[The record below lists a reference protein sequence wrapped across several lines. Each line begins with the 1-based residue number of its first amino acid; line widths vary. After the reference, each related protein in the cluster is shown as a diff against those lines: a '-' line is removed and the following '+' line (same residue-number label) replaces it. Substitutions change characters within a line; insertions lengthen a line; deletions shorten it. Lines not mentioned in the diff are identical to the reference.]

1 MTELEW
7 GSDEWKDK
15 CWMEIE
21 EANWERAG
29 YVWDEYEEEYVM
41 GDNFWGFWISG
52 YIKLKDNS
60 QLRLIDNINCVAKIS
75 YISDKSFCGDG
86 VWIGFDTSS
95 KKFVGRRNSEFV
107 LKECENIISQL
118 IKNTSA

>member
-1 MTELEW
+1 
-7 GSDEWKDK
+7 
-15 CWMEIE
+15 
-21 EANWERAG
+21 
-29 YVWDEYEEEYVM
+29 M

-60 QLRLIDNINCVAKIS
+60 QLQLIDNINCVAKIS
-75 YISDKSFCGDG
+75 YKSDKSFCGDG
-86 VWIGFDTSS
+86 AWIGFDTSS

-107 LKECENIISQL
+107 SKECENIISQL